1 MKAVVFSG
9 TTEGRRFSKK
19 LAELGVAVTV
29 CVATPLGA
37 EEQGEMA
44 GITVHAGRLQPD
56 AMAALLAGAD
66 LCVDATHPYAV
77 DATRNI
83 RAAAVQA
90 GVEYRRLL
98 RAQSPLP
105 PGCAV
110 FETAAQAAE
119 YLTGTEGNIL
129 LATGAKEL
137 AVFAGLE
144 PARLYP
150 RVLPT
155 PEGIAACEAANVPHR
170 NIIAMQGPFS
180 LALNKALITQFQIRY
195 LVTKDGGAAGGF
207 AEKARAA
214 EQCGNPP
221 AERFR
226 QPAGNWRDGNTN
238 FSVLQGDFAM
248 VTLIG
253 MGSGKWEALSAQA
266 QQAVRSAGLVFGA
279 KRLLTGLPADCTA
292 RQFAL
297 YQPADILE
305 TLAQNPGQD
314 AAVLY
319 SGDTG
324 FYSGAS
330 GLLTPL
336 RALGIPARVYPGVSS
351 IQLLSA
357 ALGRPWQ
364 DWKLVSAH
372 GCACDPVAECMM
384 NRSVFFLTG
393 GTETPAS
400 LCQKLTDAGMGEA
413 HGVVGENL
421 GTEAEAIRYGS
432 AAELAGQSFAP
443 LSVLLVENF
452 DLPQLRAPGFPDESF
467 IRSEVPMTK
476 QEVRAAALAKLAV
489 MPTDTL
495 WDVGA
500 GTGSVSVE
508 LALAA
513 PKGRVYAVECEPD
526 ACELIRKNR
535 AKFHACNLIL
545 IEGRAPDVLA
555 DLPAPDAVFIGGTKG
570 GMEAVLDEV
579 LGKNPNAR
587 ICISA
592 IALETLGAAIAALT
606 ARGLTAEVTQIAV
619 SRTKPAGRLH
629 LLMANNPIFLITGT
643 RK

>member
-1 MKAVVFSG
+1 M
-9 TTEGRRFSKK
+9 
-19 LAELGVAVTV
+19 
-29 CVATPLGA
+29 
-37 EEQGEMA
+37 
-44 GITVHAGRLQPD
+44 
-56 AMAALLAGAD
+56 
-66 LCVDATHPYAV
+66 
-77 DATRNI
+77 
-83 RAAAVQA
+83 
-90 GVEYRRLL
+90 
-98 RAQSPLP
+98 
-105 PGCAV
+105 
-110 FETAAQAAE
+110 
-119 YLTGTEGNIL
+119 
-129 LATGAKEL
+129 
-137 AVFAGLE
+137 
-144 PARLYP
+144 
-150 RVLPT
+150 
-155 PEGIAACEAANVPHR
+155 
-170 NIIAMQGPFS
+170 
-180 LALNKALITQFQIRY
+180 
-195 LVTKDGGAAGGF
+195 
-207 AEKARAA
+207 
-214 EQCGNPP
+214 
-221 AERFR
+221 
-226 QPAGNWRDGNTN
+226 
-238 FSVLQGDFAM
+238 
-248 VTLIG
+248 
-253 MGSGKWEALSAQA
+253 
-266 QQAVRSAGLVFGA
+266 
-279 KRLLTGLPADCTA
+279 
-292 RQFAL
+292 
-297 YQPADILE
+297 
-305 TLAQNPGQD
+305 
-314 AAVLY
+314 Y

-330 GLLTPL
+330 QLLPML
-336 RALGIPARVYPGVSS
+336 RAFGISCRVLPGLSS
-351 IQLLSA
+351 VQLLA
-357 ALGRPWQ
+357 AAVGRPWQ
-364 DWKLVSAH
+364 DWTLVSAH
-372 GCACDPVAECMM
+372 GCACDPVSACM
-384 NRSVFFLTG
+384 NHKTVFFLTG
-393 GTETPAS
+393 GAETPAT
-400 LCQKLTDAGMGEA
+400 LCAALTAAGLGDAHA
-413 HGVVGENL
+413 LVGENL

-513 PKGRVYAVECEPD
+513 SKGRVYAVECEPD

-535 AKFHACNLIL
+535 AKFQTYNLIL

>member
-1 MKAVVFSG
+1 
-9 TTEGRRFSKK
+9 
-19 LAELGVAVTV
+19 
-29 CVATPLGA
+29 
-37 EEQGEMA
+37 
-44 GITVHAGRLQPD
+44 
-56 AMAALLAGAD
+56 
-66 LCVDATHPYAV
+66 
-77 DATRNI
+77 
-83 RAAAVQA
+83 
-90 GVEYRRLL
+90 
-98 RAQSPLP
+98 
-105 PGCAV
+105 
-110 FETAAQAAE
+110 
-119 YLTGTEGNIL
+119 
-129 LATGAKEL
+129 
-137 AVFAGLE
+137 
-144 PARLYP
+144 
-150 RVLPT
+150 
-155 PEGIAACEAANVPHR
+155 
-170 NIIAMQGPFS
+170 
-180 LALNKALITQFQIRY
+180 
-195 LVTKDGGAAGGF
+195 
-207 AEKARAA
+207 
-214 EQCGNPP
+214 
-221 AERFR
+221 
-226 QPAGNWRDGNTN
+226 
-238 FSVLQGDFAM
+238 M

-279 KRLLTGLPADCTA
+279 KRLLAGLPADCMA

-400 LCQKLTDAGMGEA
+400 LCQ
-413 HGVVGENL
+413 
-421 GTEAEAIRYGS
+421 EAIRYGS

>member
-1 MKAVVFSG
+1 MIPDFRPAL
-9 TTEGRRFSKK
+9 RH
-19 LAELGVAVTV
+19 GV
-29 CVATPLGA
+29 
-37 EEQGEMA
+37 
-44 GITVHAGRLQPD
+44 R
-56 AMAALLAGAD
+56 
-66 LCVDATHPYAV
+66 
-77 DATRNI
+77 
-83 RAAAVQA
+83 
-90 GVEYRRLL
+90 
-98 RAQSPLP
+98 
-105 PGCAV
+105 
-110 FETAAQAAE
+110 
-119 YLTGTEGNIL
+119 
-129 LATGAKEL
+129 
-137 AVFAGLE
+137 
-144 PARLYP
+144 
-150 RVLPT
+150 
-155 PEGIAACEAANVPHR
+155 
-170 NIIAMQGPFS
+170 
-180 LALNKALITQFQIRY
+180 ALI
-195 LVTKDGGAAGGF
+195 
-207 AEKARAA
+207 E
-214 EQCGNPP
+214 E
-221 AERFR
+221 
-226 QPAGNWRDGNTN
+226 
-238 FSVLQGDFAM
+238 
-248 VTLIG
+248 
-253 MGSGKWEALSAQA
+253 
-266 QQAVRSAGLVFGA
+266 
-279 KRLLTGLPADCTA
+279 
-292 RQFAL
+292 FAL

-364 DWKLVSAH
+364 DWRLVSAH

>member
-1 MKAVVFSG
+1 
-9 TTEGRRFSKK
+9 
-19 LAELGVAVTV
+19 
-29 CVATPLGA
+29 
-37 EEQGEMA
+37 
-44 GITVHAGRLQPD
+44 
-56 AMAALLAGAD
+56 
-66 LCVDATHPYAV
+66 
-77 DATRNI
+77 
-83 RAAAVQA
+83 
-90 GVEYRRLL
+90 
-98 RAQSPLP
+98 
-105 PGCAV
+105 
-110 FETAAQAAE
+110 
-119 YLTGTEGNIL
+119 
-129 LATGAKEL
+129 
-137 AVFAGLE
+137 
-144 PARLYP
+144 
-150 RVLPT
+150 
-155 PEGIAACEAANVPHR
+155 
-170 NIIAMQGPFS
+170 
-180 LALNKALITQFQIRY
+180 
-195 LVTKDGGAAGGF
+195 
-207 AEKARAA
+207 
-214 EQCGNPP
+214 
-221 AERFR
+221 
-226 QPAGNWRDGNTN
+226 
-238 FSVLQGDFAM
+238 M

-279 KRLLTGLPADCTA
+279 KRLLAGLPADCMA

-400 LCQKLTDAGMGEA
+400 LCQKLTVAGMGEA

-421 GTEAEAIRYGS
+421 GTEAEVIRYGS

-545 IEGRAPDVLA
+545 IEGRALHPA
-555 DLPAPDAVFIGGTKG
+555 RLP
-570 GMEAVLDEV
+570 
-579 LGKNPNAR
+579 
-587 ICISA
+587 C
-592 IALETLGAAIAALT
+592 
-606 ARGLTAEVTQIAV
+606 
-619 SRTKPAGRLH
+619 RLWC
-629 LLMANNPIFLITGT
+629 
-643 RK
+643 RR